1 MTWALAVQMLR
12 GVTIFL
18 LLLIATAQLRRWTED
33 GPFHFLF
40 WIAWISLVI
49 WALIRLHRFGERMK
63 SSQISREPG
72 PTARSTD

>member
-1 MTWALAVQMLR
+1 MTWALASRMLR
-12 GVTIFL
+12 EAAIFL

-49 WALIRLHRFGERMK
+49 WALIRLHRSGERMK

-72 PTARSTD
+72 PTSPSAD